1 MRTFL
6 IAAIAVAV
14 SGAAF
19 AKDLKRSVMTDSEM
33 DKVTAGAAFVTGNP
47 NGNASN
53 RSLKVLHGQHI
64 NYIEHNFVFSP
75 RSMQRNKRV

>member
-1 MRTFL
+1 MKVFL
-6 IAAIAVAV
+6 IAAIAVVV

-19 AKDLKRSVMTDSEM
+19 ANDLKRSVMTDSEM
-33 DKVTAGAAFVTGNP
+33 GKVTAGAAFVTETP

-64 NYIEHNFVFSP
+64 NYIQHNFVF
-75 RSMQRNKRV
+75 